1 LSDTDSWTSF
11 PRFKTDNNGNWR
23 GIVSARIK
31 ETEEAGD
38 YLLVVRIRKID
49 GGNQDSP
56 AYQLAATETGPT
68 PASTHTLIPTSSLTP
83 TAIPTPT
90 LTLTPAIEATASLSP
105 TIFFTETP
113 SAAQAGEVLGKKK
126 TIEVGQSGNRRS
138 RIMAGVL
145 ISLGG
150 VLIVIAGFWGGR
162 KNSRI
167 NFDKLEKNNERF

>member
-1 LSDTDSWTSF
+1 M
-11 PRFKTDNNGNWR
+11 
-23 GIVSARIK
+23 
-31 ETEEAGD
+31 
-38 YLLVVRIRKID
+38 
-49 GGNQDSP
+49 
-56 AYQLAATETGPT
+56 
-68 PASTHTLIPTSSLTP
+68 PTSSLTP
-83 TAIPTPT
+83 TAIPMPT
-90 LTLTPAIEATASLSP
+90 LVLTPVVEATASLSP

-113 SAAQAGEVLGKKK
+113 SAAQTGEVLGEKK
-126 TIEVGQSGNRRS
+126 TREVKQSKSRRS